1 MLGINQPDWEVG
13 QNINIFNVNQ
23 GIQLSSGSYLGQI
36 TTTQATTTQAIT
48 TQASFVPKAKIDG
61 VYWGGNSGGYGGGGG
76 GGGYG

>member
-36 TTTQATTTQAIT
+36 TTTQATTTQA
-48 TQASFVPKAKIDG
+48 SFVPKVKINAF
-61 VYWGGNSGGYGGGGG
+61 YSIQK
-76 GGGYG
+76 